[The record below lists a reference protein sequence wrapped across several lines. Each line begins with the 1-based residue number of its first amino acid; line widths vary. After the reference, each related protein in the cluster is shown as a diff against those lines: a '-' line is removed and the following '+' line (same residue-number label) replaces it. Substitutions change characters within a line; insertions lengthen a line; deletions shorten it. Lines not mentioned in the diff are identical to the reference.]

1 MRGRKEEY
9 SWMNDWVSRWI
20 FVGFVVYVTGKIGRG
35 QSIHRFEVQTEKIE
49 PELAGISESLC
60 INVFQF

>member
-35 QSIHRFEVQTEKIE
+35 QSIHRFEVQTEK
-49 PELAGISESLC
+49 
-60 INVFQF
+60 N